1 MNIQSA
7 NQILLDCVFYF
18 LWCNRFCCRINDLN
32 LTRAT
37 GTILGFLFKK
47 TRHTCLRKNGHLR
60 ILHTLYI
67 FLPGWNFRGHVIQP
81 PPPFFFNE
89 KTDAHIGKVSCLRSH
104 SVKINATKTDEEVP
118 KLVLQCYF
126 TEVFHFV
133 SFNRCLLSTSCEPG
147 TLSGP
152 VVVAV
157 VAVVMEVRGR
167 DKKKETLP
175 AQHLAQSLAWWD
187 VINKNVCTNK
197 SLH

>member
-1 MNIQSA
+1 MKLQRS
-7 NQILLDCVFYF
+7 CHP
-18 LWCNRFCCRINDLN
+18 
-32 LTRAT
+32 T
-37 GTILGFLFKK
+37 
-47 TRHTCLRKNGHLR
+47 
-60 ILHTLYI
+60 
-67 FLPGWNFRGHVIQP
+67 

-175 AQHLAQSLAWWD
+175 AQHLAQSLAW
-187 VINKNVCTNK
+187 
-197 SLH
+197 